1 MLFPTKNAINH
12 KKIVLITFCQQTNN
26 LNVFCN
32 ICVGTHLPHGGK
44 TYIPMSVLV
53 HFINLQP
60 FHPQPLGFEANWAPD
75 VSPGNL
81 GPWKILCG
89 KLGPWKIGLRQ
100 NNLLSCN
107 ILQMV
112 KWRIGQSIL
121 ENETFKAFKRAPAL
135 SLAFSITCLWHCPQG
150 WF

>member
-32 ICVGTHLPHGGK
+32 ICVGTHFPHGGK

-60 FHPQPLGFEANWAPD
+60 FHPQPLVFEANWAPD
-75 VSPGNL
+75 VLVLMFPPDNFVHFLEYTYVGVKTR
-81 GPWKILCG
+81 GPLC
-89 KLGPWKIGLRQ
+89 
-100 NNLLSCN
+100 
-107 ILQMV
+107 
-112 KWRIGQSIL
+112 
-121 ENETFKAFKRAPAL
+121 
-135 SLAFSITCLWHCPQG
+135 QG
-150 WF
+150 

>member
-32 ICVGTHLPHGGK
+32 ICVGTHFPLVGK

-89 KLGPWKIGLRQ
+89 KLGPWKIGPRQ
-100 NNLLSCN
+100 IGPQNFFWRLIGPGKYTLVNMLQLNLYIVIGY
-107 ILQMV
+107 ILPT
-112 KWRIGQSIL
+112 IGGYMSI
-121 ENETFKAFKRAPAL
+121 
-135 SLAFSITCLWHCPQG
+135 G
-150 WF
+150 G